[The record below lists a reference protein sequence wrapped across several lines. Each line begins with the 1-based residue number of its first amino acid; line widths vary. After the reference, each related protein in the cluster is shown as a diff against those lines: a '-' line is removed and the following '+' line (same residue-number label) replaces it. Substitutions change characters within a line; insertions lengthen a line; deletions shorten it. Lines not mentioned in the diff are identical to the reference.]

1 MSQAAAIRD
10 IIEYMYIYK
19 KPLLSSANMDVK
31 IVVCFHSLG
40 VGHDS
45 EGNVCPNY
53 VNIMSTV
60 LQGGPGSVEWSSCS
74 MAKIQG
80 FLV

>member
-1 MSQAAAIRD
+1 
-10 IIEYMYIYK
+10 
-19 KPLLSSANMDVK
+19 MDVK
-31 IVVCFHSLG
+31 IVVSFHSLG

-74 MAKIQG
+74 MAKIQR